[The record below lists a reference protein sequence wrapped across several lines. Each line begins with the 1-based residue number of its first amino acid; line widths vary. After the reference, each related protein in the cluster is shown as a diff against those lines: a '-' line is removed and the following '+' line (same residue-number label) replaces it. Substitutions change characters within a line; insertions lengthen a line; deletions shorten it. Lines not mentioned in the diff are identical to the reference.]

1 MTTSSSSSPTTPRP
15 SICGSADDL
24 FSHAHLDIISFPPAQ
39 TIRIVAELLENII
52 AQNDKLPQGVITH
65 FHSRSVPKI
74 PVHAYLSRIQKFAP
88 FSNEVLI
95 TILVYFDRIARR
107 QSSFVI
113 SSYNIHRLLITSLTV
128 ASKFVSDVF
137 YANARY
143 AKVGGLPL
151 VELNRLE
158 LDFLF
163 LCNFDL
169 YVRVEDLQEYADQL
183 LSRTNERERTDCS
196 LPQSPISSVSDES
209 STAVGFTPKPTTRPV
224 GPENFMSPRHS
235 PATLIHKTS
244 QTALMTPPPSLS
256 KQTVDS
262 SDTSSLPRKRR
273 CTSNSWSNPVPSTR
287 HATSTWMTDT
297 MRAGF

>member
-1 MTTSSSSSPTTPRP
+1 MTTSSPATPRP
-15 SICGSADDL
+15 SATAVDDP
-24 FSHAHLDIISFPPAQ
+24 SHLDIISFPAAQ

-52 AQNDKLPQGVITH
+52 AQNDKLTPGVVTH

-74 PVHAYLSRIQKFAP
+74 PIHAYLNRIQKFAP
-88 FSNEVLI
+88 FSNEILI

-113 SSYNIHRLLITSLTV
+113 SSFNIHRLLITSLTV

-151 VELNRLE
+151 AELNRLE

-183 LSRTNERERTDCS
+183 LSRTHEPDRTDCS
-196 LPQSPISSVSDES
+196 LPQSPISSVSDEPVVS
-209 STAVGFTPKPTTRPV
+209 SFQSMSRPV
-224 GPENFMSPRHS
+224 VPETFMSPRQT
-235 PATLIHKTS
+235 PS
-244 QTALMTPPPSLS
+244 QSALMTPPPQP
-256 KQTVDS
+256 KQPVETSDS
-262 SDTSSLPRKRR
+262 PSLPRKRR
-273 CTSNSWSNPVPSTR
+273 RTSNSWSNPVPTAR
-287 HATSTWMTDT
+287 HTSSTWMTDT
-297 MRAGF
+297 MRAGY

>member
-1 MTTSSSSSPTTPRP
+1 MTTSSSPSTPRP
-15 SICGSADDL
+15 SICAAVEDL
-24 FSHAHLDIISFPPAQ
+24 HSHLDIISFPPAQ

-52 AQNDKLPQGVITH
+52 AQNDKLAPGVVTH

-74 PVHAYLSRIQKFAP
+74 PIHAYLNRIQKFAP
-88 FSNEVLI
+88 FSNEILI

-113 SSYNIHRLLITSLTV
+113 SSFNIHRLLITSLTV

-151 VELNRLE
+151 AELNRLE

-183 LSRTNERERTDCS
+183 LSRTHEADRTDCS
-196 LPQSPISSVSDES
+196 LPQSPISSVSDEPVVS
-209 STAVGFTPKPTTRPV
+209 NFEPKPISRPV
-224 GPENFMSPRHS
+224 VPETFMSPRHP
-235 PATLIHKTS
+235 PATNTFHTDNAS
-244 QTALMTPPPSLS
+244 QSALMTPPPQPKPVVETS
-256 KQTVDS
+256 DS
-262 SDTSSLPRKRR
+262 PALPRKRR
-273 CTSNSWSNPVPSTR
+273 RTSNSWSNPVPSAR
-287 HATSTWMTDT
+287 HTPSTWMTDT
-297 MRAGF
+297 MRAGY